1 MFRKLENAGRII
13 PAAAAGKKGSG
24 CFKMAAPVKDVK
36 TAGAAPVK
44 KQVS

>member
-24 CFKMAAPVKDVK
+24 SFKMAAPVKNVK
-36 TAGAAPVK
+36 SAVAAPAK
-44 KQVS
+44 KQVG